1 LRSDVPPGTAGILPA
16 ILLASPTFDTSYHA
30 NNETLRPNHRM
41 TKPLPWSTQSS
52 SSLRKYN
59 VLLLNSM
66 KFMGGGET
74 WMLGMA
80 KHLAQRGHKPFLTAR
95 PKTMLLKLARESGLP
110 AMPLWISGDLNPILL
125 WRLATII
132 RENKIDLIIANTAR
146 DIRIAGLVT
155 HFQKGVSVVGL
166 HQVDLPIKNKW
177 NYRLTFKTF
186 ADAIVVN
193 SLSTKRTLLENNPW
207 LPQNKIRVVPHGINT
222 SKYQGGNP
230 AAIRASLGIPAD
242 AFMIGFVGR
251 LSGQKGVSV
260 LLGTIEEN
268 ARKAP
273 DTHFVIAGIGT
284 LEKKVVDFVK
294 SSGLSATVHFL
305 GFRDDVP
312 LLMQSFDL
320 LLVPSLWE
328 GFGLVLIEAMS
339 AGVPCIASNVSSI
352 PEILEDGVNGLL
364 VPPGNVEA
372 LVSAVERL
380 RSDPALRKRLG
391 DAGKRTVDEKFT
403 IDRMMA
409 GYEELFGALVGQASS

>member
-1 LRSDVPPGTAGILPA
+1 
-16 ILLASPTFDTSYHA
+16 
-30 NNETLRPNHRM
+30 M
-41 TKPLPWSTQSS
+41 TKRIDSPPSS
-52 SSLRKYN
+52 RTFN

-66 KFMGGGET
+66 KFLGGGET

-80 KHLAQRGHKPFLTAR
+80 KHLAQRGHHPFLTAR
-95 PKTMLLKLARESGLP
+95 PKTMLLKLAHESGLP
-110 AMPLWISGDLNPILL
+110 AFPLWISGDLNPILL
-125 WRLATII
+125 WRLASMI
-132 RENKIDLIIANTAR
+132 RKNNIDLVIANTAR

-193 SLSTKRTLLENNPW
+193 SRSTKRTLLENNPW
-207 LPQNKIRVVPHGINT
+207 LPQTKIRVVPHGIDT
-222 SKYQGGNP
+222 SKYQSGNP
-230 AAIRASLGIPAD
+230 VVLRAALGLPAS
-242 AFMIGFVGR
+242 AFVVGFVGR

-260 LLGTIEEN
+260 LLAAIEKIASN
-268 ARKAP
+268 DRNV
-273 DTHFVIAGIGT
+273 HFVIAGIGT

-294 SSGLSATVHFL
+294 SSGLGDVVHFL

-312 LLMQSFDL
+312 ALMQTFDL

-352 PEILEDGVNGLL
+352 PEILEDGINGLL
-364 VPPGNVEA
+364 VPPGDVDA
-372 LVSAVERL
+372 LVKAVDRL
-380 RSDPALRKRLG
+380 RRDQALRKRLG

-403 IDRMMA
+403 IDRMMT
-409 GYEELFGALVGQASS
+409 GYEELFGSLVSA

>member
-1 LRSDVPPGTAGILPA
+1 
-16 ILLASPTFDTSYHA
+16 
-30 NNETLRPNHRM
+30 M
-41 TKPLPWSTQSS
+41 TKRIDSPPSS
-52 SSLRKYN
+52 RTFN

-66 KFMGGGET
+66 KFLGGGET

-80 KHLAQRGHKPFLTAR
+80 KHLAQRGHHPFLTAR
-95 PKTMLLKLARESGLP
+95 PKTMLLKLAHESGLP
-110 AMPLWISGDLNPILL
+110 AFPLWISGDLNPILL
-125 WRLATII
+125 WRLASMI
-132 RENKIDLIIANTAR
+132 RKNNIDLVIANTAR

-193 SLSTKRTLLENNPW
+193 SRSTKRTLLENNPW
-207 LPQNKIRVVPHGINT
+207 LPQTKIRVVPHGIDT
-222 SKYQGGNP
+222 SKYQSGNP
-230 AAIRASLGIPAD
+230 VALRAALGLPAS
-242 AFMIGFVGR
+242 AFVVGFVGR
-251 LSGQKGVSV
+251 LSGQKGVSI
-260 LLGTIEEN
+260 LLAAIEKI
-268 ARKAP
+268 ARN
-273 DTHFVIAGIGT
+273 DRNVHFVIAGIGT

-294 SSGLSATVHFL
+294 SSGLGDVVHFL

-312 LLMQSFDL
+312 ALMQTFDL

-352 PEILEDGVNGLL
+352 PEILEDGINGLL
-364 VPPGNVEA
+364 VPPGDVDA
-372 LVSAVERL
+372 LVKAVDRL
-380 RSDPALRKRLG
+380 RRDQALRKRLG

-403 IDRMMA
+403 IDRMMT
-409 GYEELFGALVGQASS
+409 GYEELFGSLVSA

>member
-1 LRSDVPPGTAGILPA
+1 MVPIALRADQPPTNPLSTDP
-16 ILLASPTFDTSYHA
+16 SPPSRTF
-30 NNETLRPNHRM
+30 
-41 TKPLPWSTQSS
+41 
-52 SSLRKYN
+52 N

-80 KHLAQRGHKPFLTAR
+80 GHLAARGHHPFLTAR

-110 AMPLWISGDLNPILL
+110 AFPLWISGDLNPILL
-125 WRLATII
+125 WRLASMI
-132 RENKIDLIIANTAR
+132 RDNNIDLVIANTAR

-193 SLSTKRTLLENNPW
+193 SRSTKRTLLENNPW
-207 LPQNKIRVVPHGINT
+207 LPQNKIRVVPHGIDT
-222 SKYQGGNP
+222 SKYQSGNP
-230 AAIRASLGIPAD
+230 EALRAELGLPSD
-242 AFMIGFVGR
+242 AFVIGFVGR

-260 LLGTIEEN
+260 LLAAIEQL
-268 ARKAP
+268 ARQ
-273 DTHFVIAGIGT
+273 DRTLHFVIAGIGT
-284 LEKKVVDFVK
+284 LEKKVIDFVK
-294 SSGLSATVHFL
+294 SSGLGDVVHFL

-312 LLMQSFDL
+312 ALMQMFDL
-320 LLVPSLWE
+320 LVVPSLWE

-352 PEILEDGVNGLL
+352 PEILEDGENGLL
-364 VPPGNVEA
+364 VPPGDVEA
-372 LVSAVERL
+372 LVRAVLRL
-380 RSDPALRKRLG
+380 HADPALGKLLG
-391 DAGKRTVDEKFT
+391 NAGKETVDEKFT
-403 IDRMMA
+403 IDRMMT
-409 GYEELFGALVGQASS
+409 GYEELFGSLVARKEKKM